1 MSQTNIN
8 NFHNKIEEI
17 KKNLKENSGAKIK
30 AVSEKLN
37 EQLNGLEKFVED
49 IVLSYENELSKL
61 PNLQKM
67 NEEFKNKVIDI
78 ENSASK
84 KVMDKIEE
92 IDKKKKEEVENAK
105 KYAIEKSISSAINV
119 IDQLEIAINFATN
132 DPAVK
137 NYVSGFK
144 MVLDMFLKWLSEL
157 GIKQI
162 NVKPNDPFNE
172 QIMSAIEK
180 VSSNLMKNHVVKVM
194 KSGYMLYDKIIRHA
208 AVTVSD
214 GSQATQSL
222 NQNQVQTVA
231 INQTIPTTH
240 IPATQQVQT
249 QQFNNTQN
257 IQKQNLETRQINQN
271 INQQQNTNFIRQ
283 PAAGPTNPNAQQQQT
298 NNIIN
303 NPTKKV

>member
-8 NFHNKIEEI
+8 NFHNKVEEI

-30 AVSEKLN
+30 AISEKLSD
-37 EQLNGLEKFVED
+37 QLNDLEKFFEN
-49 IVLSYENELSKL
+49 IILTYENELSKL

-67 NEEFKNKVIDI
+67 NEDFKNKVIDI

-119 IDQLEIAINFATN
+119 IDQLEIAISFAVN

-144 MVLDMFLKWLSEL
+144 MVLDMFLKWLGEL
-157 GIKQI
+157 GITQI
-162 NVKPNDPFNE
+162 NVKPNDAFNE

-180 VSSNLMKNHVVKVM
+180 VNSNLMKNHVVKVM

-222 NQNQVQTVA
+222 NQNQVPTVA

-240 IPATQQVQT
+240 LPTQQLHN

-257 IQKQNLETRQINQN
+257 IQQPNLQTTQMNQN
-271 INQQQNTNFIRQ
+271 INQQQNTNFIKPAVQ
-283 PAAGPTNPNAQQQQT
+283 PANPNTQQQPT

>member
-8 NFHNKIEEI
+8 NIHNKIEEI
-17 KKNLKENSGAKIK
+17 KKNLNENSGMKIK
-30 AVSEKLN
+30 AISEKLT
-37 EQLNGLEKFVED
+37 EQLNGLEKFVEN
-49 IVLSYENELSKL
+49 IVLNYENELSKL
-61 PNLQKM
+61 PDLQKM
-67 NEEFKNKVIDI
+67 NEDFKNKVIDI

-119 IDQLEIAINFATN
+119 IDQLEIAISFAIN
-132 DPAVK
+132 DPAIK

-162 NVKPNDPFNE
+162 NVKTNDPFNE

-180 VSSNLMKNHVVKVM
+180 VSSNLMKNHVVKVI

-214 GSQATQSL
+214 GSQVTQSL
-222 NQNQVQTVA
+222 NQNQIPTVA
-231 INQTIPTTH
+231 INQTIPTTNL
-240 IPATQQVQT
+240 QT

-257 IQKQNLETRQINQN
+257 IQQQNIQTRQINNQN
-271 INQQQNTNFIRQ
+271 INQQQNTNFIKQ
-283 PAAGPTNPNAQQQQT
+283 QPPAAPTNPNNQQT
-298 NNIIN
+298 NNIVN
-303 NPTKKV
+303 DPTKKV

>member
-8 NFHNKIEEI
+8 NYHNKIEEI
-17 KKNLKENSGAKIK
+17 KKNLKENSGSKVK
-30 AVSEKLN
+30 AISEKLT
-37 EQLNGLEKFVED
+37 EQLNDLEKFVEN
-49 IVLSYENELSKL
+49 IILTYENELAKL

-67 NEEFKNKVIDI
+67 NEDFKNKVIDI

-119 IDQLEIAINFATN
+119 IDQLEIAINFAVN

-162 NVKPNDPFNE
+162 NVKPNDAFNE
-172 QIMSAIEK
+172 QTMSAIEK

-222 NQNQVQTVA
+222 GQNQIPTVA
-231 INQTIPTTH
+231 INQTIPTTSL
-240 IPATQQVQT
+240 PTQN
-249 QQFNNTQN
+249 FNNTQN
-257 IQKQNLETRQINQN
+257 IQQQNIQTRQIN
-271 INQQQNTNFIRQ
+271 QQNTNFIKQ
-283 PAAGPTNPNAQQQQT
+283 PVSAPANPNTQHQTT

>member
-92 IDKKKKEEVENAK
+92 IDKKKKEEVESAK

-119 IDQLEIAINFATN
+119 IDQLEIAINFAIN

-231 INQTIPTTH
+231 INQAMPTTH
-240 IPATQQVQT
+240 VATQQVQT

-257 IQKQNLETRQINQN
+257 IQKQNLETRQINPN

-283 PAAGPTNPNAQQQQT
+283 PATGPNNPSAQQQT